1 MKTLIYFQ
9 DVDTIKKSGIGRAM
23 KHQLQACED
32 AGVET
37 TIDKKDTYDLA
48 HINTYWG
55 KSQRLLKK
63 LKKQGVPVIAHG
75 HTTVEDFRR
84 SFKIW
89 QLIAPF
95 VKKGIYY
102 MYGHADMVIT
112 PTPYSKSLIEAYGVA
127 KKVVAISNGIDI
139 PLYASDPQ
147 AVKDFREKFG
157 LKEDEKFVMS
167 VGFPFE
173 KKGLLDFIEVARKFP
188 DVKFFWFGQLARILE
203 TEKVARAKRRAP
215 KNVIFPGYV
224 EGRLI
229 RGAYQSAVC
238 LFFASYEE
246 NEGIVVLEALASHC
260 PLLLRDIGTY
270 HPWLEDGVNAHLKKN
285 NEEFAEEI
293 KKLIENGEDAKIL
306 EAGYQVAKERDL
318 PLVGQQLKEAYEGL
332 LKEKG
337 RL

>member
-9 DVDTIKKSGIGRAM
+9 DADTIKTSGIGRAM
-23 KHQLQACED
+23 SHQLQSCKA

-37 TIDKKDTYDLA
+37 TINKKDTYDLA

-55 KSQRLLKK
+55 KSQRLLKR
-63 LKKQGVPVIAHG
+63 LKKKGIPVIAHG

-89 QLIAPF
+89 QLVAPF
-95 VKKGIYY
+95 VKRGIYY

-139 PLYASDPQ
+139 PLYAPDPQ
-147 AVKDFREKFG
+147 AVKEFHEHFG
-157 LKEDEKFVMS
+157 LKEDEKFVMA

-173 KKGLLDFIEVARKFP
+173 KKGLLDFVEVARQFP
-188 DVKFFWFGQLARILE
+188 DIKFFWFGHLPRIA
-203 TEKVARAKRRAP
+203 TNEKAARAMKKAP
-215 KNVIFPGYV
+215 KNVIFPGYIK
-224 EGRLI
+224 GSMI
-229 RGAYQSAVC
+229 RGAYQSALC
-238 LFFASYEE
+238 LFFPSYEE

-270 HPWLEDGVNAHLKKN
+270 HPWLEDGVSAHLKKN
-285 NEEFAEEI
+285 NEEFTAQI
-293 KKLIENGEDAKIL
+293 KEFIEHGEDPKIL
-306 EAGYQVAKERDL
+306 EAGYEVAKARDL
-318 PLVGQQLKEAYEGL
+318 PIIGEQLKKAYEEL
-332 LKEKG
+332 LAEKG
-337 RL
+337 K